1 MDPATKIFSRVV
13 CIGLFFS
20 IFGFWVF
27 DFFDFQL
34 QSVSFETGALLI
46 SMRWRFLDSLL
57 FFYERSEFL
66 CSDDEHTTRTTRR
79 SHQSGDFGRQHDSV
93 RAEVLAKVFWLL
105 PRFGFGIIEQ
115 EIATNSWWDLLCVFW
130 GPNDFYF
137 FFFVLLQPAMAYA
150 DRWLAVC
157 LHLYICI
164 SFCLSYSLQAQY
176 VAKAVERLQ
185 VHSGI
190 CGYVLDSHPTHA
202 KSVDHEMNSHKYNGG
217 KSKEQPPEKQK
228 QKEPQTLWLAKSRT
242 YKRADGRT
250 DRHVDI

>member
-1 MDPATKIFSRVV
+1 MLFALVY
-13 CIGLFFS
+13 FFS

-57 FFYERSEFL
+57 FFMNAVNFYVPMMNIRPERPE
-66 CSDDEHTTRTTRR
+66 E
-79 SHQSGDFGRQHDSV
+79 
-93 RAEVLAKVFWLL
+93 
-105 PRFGFGIIEQ
+105 
-115 EIATNSWWDLLCVFW
+115 ATNPEILGGNMTQFELKFWPRSSGCFPGSVSESSNRKLLQILDEIYYVCF
-130 GPNDFYF
+130 GALMISI
-137 FFFVLLQPAMAYA
+137 FFFVLLQLAMAYA

-228 QKEPQTLWLAKSRT
+228 QKEPQTL
-242 YKRADGRT
+242 
-250 DRHVDI
+250 

>member
-1 MDPATKIFSRVV
+1 
-13 CIGLFFS
+13 
-20 IFGFWVF
+20 
-27 DFFDFQL
+27 
-34 QSVSFETGALLI
+34 
-46 SMRWRFLDSLL
+46 
-57 FFYERSEFL
+57 
-66 CSDDEHTTRTTRR
+66 
-79 SHQSGDFGRQHDSV
+79 
-93 RAEVLAKVFWLL
+93 
-105 PRFGFGIIEQ
+105 
-115 EIATNSWWDLLCVFW
+115 
-130 GPNDFYF
+130 
-137 FFFVLLQPAMAYA
+137 MAYA